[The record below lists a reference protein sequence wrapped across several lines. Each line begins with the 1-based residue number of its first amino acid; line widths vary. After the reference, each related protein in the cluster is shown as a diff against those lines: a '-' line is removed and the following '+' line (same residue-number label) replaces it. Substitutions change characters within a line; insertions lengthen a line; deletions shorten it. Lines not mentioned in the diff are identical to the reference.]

1 MSSEI
6 QPEATLA
13 SEPSPLRRLLGP
25 EDMVLVALVALSIV
39 GIAVTDFSRQYGLWY
54 WLAMVPVFGAASIY
68 AGWSRARGQGQTR
81 VVIVRTQ
88 VLHWGS
94 LALAISL
101 IYWLETAGRVTHE
114 DAGLIAL
121 IAVALTTF
129 LAGVHFE
136 WRMLVLGLVLG
147 VAAAVAVLV
156 QEFLWILLL
165 PTALLGLAV
174 LVWRNRSAATRS
186 PSSQL
191 AAAKDSPSV

>member
-1 MSSEI
+1 
-6 QPEATLA
+6 
-13 SEPSPLRRLLGP
+13 
-25 EDMVLVALVALSIV
+25 
-39 GIAVTDFSRQYGLWY
+39 
-54 WLAMVPVFGAASIY
+54 MVPIFGAASIY
-68 AGWSRARGQGQTR
+68 TGWSRARGQKQT
-81 VVIVRTQ
+81 VVAIARTQ

-129 LAGVHFE
+129 LAGVHFD
-136 WRMLVLGLVLG
+136 WRLLVLGLVLG

-156 QEFLWILLL
+156 QEFLWILLI

-174 LVWRNRSAATRS
+174 ILWRNRFTATRS
-186 PSSQL
+186 PDPESGGAGAQ
-191 AAAKDSPSV
+191 